1 MTDMAIV
8 GTGEA
13 GVGLAEMGR
22 SITAVVD
29 LAGTVIAVWVW
40 LG

>member
-8 GTGEA
+8 GIGEA

-29 LAGTVIAVWVW
+29 LAGTFIAVWVW
-40 LG
+40 SG